1 MKTVEHSLKFITE
14 LDETNLTAKQILAL
28 PKSVQVE
35 MLEGLLKQLLVP
47 ALKPIIDEVNEGNS
61 YATLKVVV

>member
-1 MKTVEHSLKFITE
+1 MKIVEHSLQFITE
-14 LDETNLTAKQILAL
+14 LDETNSTAKQILAL
-28 PKSVQVE
+28 PKMVQVE

-47 ALKPIIDEVNEGNS
+47 ALKPIIDEANEGNS

>member
-1 MKTVEHSLKFITE
+1 MKTVKHSLQFITE
-14 LDETNLTAKQILAL
+14 LDETNSTAKQILAL
-28 PKSVQVE
+28 PKMVQVE

-47 ALKPIIDEVNEGNS
+47 ALKPIIDEVNENNS